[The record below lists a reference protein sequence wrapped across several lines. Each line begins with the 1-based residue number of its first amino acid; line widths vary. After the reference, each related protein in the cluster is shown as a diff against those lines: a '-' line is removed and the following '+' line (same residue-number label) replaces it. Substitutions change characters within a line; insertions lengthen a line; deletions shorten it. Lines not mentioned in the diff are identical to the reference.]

1 MAQIR
6 SATDSGDKPSVT
18 PSLTK
23 QFKAA
28 LATYKR
34 DVEASMASAVVASQ
48 LAMRHAKTH
57 GDAVFLQ
64 RMHDAIPKNYGRRD
78 AFVRWVDKYSPFT
91 IRAGLFVKDEKR
103 TDAAWNLDEAF
114 KIAFYDAT
122 PVPQILDITGD
133 TIYKGLDSL
142 VKRAEKAMTEGHASA
157 EVADAVVTV
166 RNMMGRIPRPG
177 SFLVTPPAAQQPTV
191 N

>member
-34 DVEASMASAVVASQ
+34 DVEASMTSAVVASN
-48 LAMRHAKTH
+48 LAMRHAKVH
-57 GDAVFLQ
+57 GDAVFIQ
-64 RMHDAIPKNYGRRD
+64 RMHDAIPANYGRKD
-78 AFVRWVDKYSPFT
+78 AFVRWVVMHSPFKLSNK
-91 IRAGLFVKDEKR
+91 LFVKDDKR
-103 TDAAWNLDEAF
+103 KDSDWNLDEAF
-114 KIAFYDAT
+114 KVPFYDT
-122 PVPQILDITGD
+122 VPVPTIVNMTADTVYQALTG
-133 TIYKGLDSL
+133 L
-142 VKRAEKAMTEGHASA
+142 VRRAEKALQEGHADPSVKA
-157 EVADAVVTV
+157 SVAVMK
-166 RNMMGRIPRPG
+166 NMMNLIPRPG
-177 SFLVTPPAAQQPTV
+177 SVLASQPEVSQSV